1 MVNELPPFITEAEV
15 KSRRFLAKDE
25 PDYVTEAK
33 VKQKSYTYCNF
44 HYYIT
49 KIYLNFIYTYTLYY
63 SKIHYIFRLILK
75 QYLSRNPRFIL
86 FKISKN

>member
-33 VKQKSYTYCNF
+33 VKKNRIPTVISIITLQK
-44 HYYIT
+44 YIW
-49 KIYLNFIYTYTLYY
+49 LFIYTYTLYY
-63 SKIHYIFRLILK
+63 SKIHYIYYMYSLQQRTL
-75 QYLSRNPRFIL
+75 
-86 FKISKN
+86 

>member
-33 VKQKSYTYCNF
+33 VKKKSYIPTVISIITLQK
-44 HYYIT
+44 YI
-49 KIYLNFIYTYTLYY
+49 
-63 SKIHYIFRLILK
+63 
-75 QYLSRNPRFIL
+75 
-86 FKISKN
+86 

>member
-33 VKQKSYTYCNF
+33 VKKNRIPTVISIITLQK
-44 HYYIT
+44 YIRLLM
-49 KIYLNFIYTYTLYY
+49 YYTYTLYY
-63 SKIHYIFRLILK
+63 SKIHYIYYMYSLQQRTL
-75 QYLSRNPRFIL
+75 
-86 FKISKN
+86 

>member
-33 VKQKSYTYCNF
+33 VKKSYIPTVISIITLQK
-44 HYYIT
+44 YI
-49 KIYLNFIYTYTLYY
+49 
-63 SKIHYIFRLILK
+63 
-75 QYLSRNPRFIL
+75 
-86 FKISKN
+86 